1 MVTVMLGK
9 LEDKQAECCSTH
21 LIDGDGIF
29 KADGDDGL
37 DNFIRQVK
45 MGDLGP
51 SYAVVAIMGPQSSVL
66 IIRPQTTL
74 GIWMARCVGIEPCT
88 IVMDLEGSGGRERGE
103 DDTTFERQI
112 ALFAL
117 AVSDVVLINIW
128 CHEIGHVHGPL
139 LKIVFQSTLDR
150 LAQMLRE
157 DIQKI
162 WDSIRKPDVHKQTP
176 FSDFFDVQF
185 VGLSNYEE
193 KEDQFKKEVA
203 MLRERFSK
211 STEAGGLAG
220 DRQGVIPASGF
231 SLSAQQI
238 WKVIKE
244 NKDLDLPSH
253 KEWLKLKELVKSN
266 FVPGFG
272 KKVSSL
278 LGHSLSSYDKEATYF
293 EESSKNAK
301 RKQLEEKL
309 LHLVQP
315 TYHKML
321 ENLISG
327 TSENF
332 KNAFTDALN
341 EGTGFALAARDCT
354 KKFMTLFDEQ
364 YQDAVIEQGNWDSSK
379 ERDAFSSDLDSYII
393 EVLNTKLS
401 ELTALNKSK
410 LEKALYGPVEAL
422 LKRGTDETWSKIR
435 THLHRETEVVV
446 SEFSSALSGFEI
458 DEQAEEIM
466 ISNLKE
472 HAIGIIERK
481 AREEAAK
488 VLTYV
493 KDRFIRTFNY
503 DDDLRTPR
511 VWTSGEDIPALTT
524 TARYSCLKLLSALA
538 AIRLNEDT
546 DTISEMLGLAL
557 GGPNSTQDILVTNT
571 WGEVPA
577 TKTLIT
583 PAECES
589 VWNQVQ
595 RETEY
600 TITQAIA
607 SQEQYNRNVE
617 ERKEQEQK
625 ELERNKREENERK
638 DRECVEQERNKRDDR
653 ERKERERIEQERIKR
668 EENERKER
676 ERVEQERIKREEKE
690 RTEREL
696 RERERNEREERERN
710 ERNERER
717 VERERNEQ
725 LLKQLNERN
734 QPRAPDALDVL
745 GAFLP
750 ITRIFTGRWT

>member
-1 MVTVMLGK
+1 MGSANSPSATSSISTSSSAILENKRVTVMLGK

-139 LKIVFQSTLDR
+139 LKIVFQAMLRLFSPRKTTLMFVIRDKSSKSTLDR

-193 KEDQFKKEVA
+193 KEDQFKKEVMVA
-203 MLRERFSK
+203 NIRCEKIVNEEYSSF
-211 STEAGGLAG
+211 TA
-220 DRQGVIPASGF
+220 
-231 SLSAQQI
+231 
-238 WKVIKE
+238 
-244 NKDLDLPSH
+244 N
-253 KEWLKLKELVKSN
+253 EWLKLKELVKSN
-266 FVPGFG
+266 LVPGFR

-278 LGHSLSSYDKEATYF
+278 LGNSLSSYDKEATYF

-309 LHLVQP
+309 IYLVRP
-315 TYHKML
+315 TYQLML
-321 ENLISG
+321 EHTISW
-327 TSENF
+327 TKKNF
-332 KNAFTDALN
+332 KSTFTDALN

-364 YQDAVIEQGNWDSSK
+364 YQDVIVEQGNWDSSK
-379 ERDAFSSDLDSYII
+379 EQDKFSSDLDSHIT

-410 LEKALYGPVEAL
+410 
-422 LKRGTDETWSKIR
+422 

-446 SEFSSALSGFEI
+446 SEFSFALSGLEI
-458 DEQAEEIM
+458 DKQAEEIM

-472 HAIGIIERK
+472 HAVGIIEKK

-488 VLTYV
+488 VSTYV
-493 KDRFIRTFNY
+493 KDRFINTFNY
-503 DDDLRTPR
+503 DDDLRIR
-511 VWTSGEDIPALTT
+511 VWTNGKDIPAITT
-524 TARYSCLKLLSALA
+524 TARSSL
-538 AIRLNEDT
+538 R
-546 DTISEMLGLAL
+546 
-557 GGPNSTQDILVTNT
+557 
-571 WGEVPA
+571 
-577 TKTLIT
+577 IT
-583 PAECES
+583 
-589 VWNQVQ
+589 
-595 RETEY
+595 Y
-600 TITQAIA
+600 
-607 SQEQYNRNVE
+607 
-617 ERKEQEQK
+617 
-625 ELERNKREENERK
+625 
-638 DRECVEQERNKRDDR
+638 
-653 ERKERERIEQERIKR
+653 
-668 EENERKER
+668 
-676 ERVEQERIKREEKE
+676 
-690 RTEREL
+690 
-696 RERERNEREERERN
+696 
-710 ERNERER
+710 
-717 VERERNEQ
+717 
-725 LLKQLNERN
+725 
-734 QPRAPDALDVL
+734 
-745 GAFLP
+745 
-750 ITRIFTGRWT
+750 